1 VLTLERAR
9 AWYPSRD
16 PVHGYDHIQRVY
28 RMAERIAAAEGAD
41 LEIVRAA
48 ALLHD
53 IEGSHPAEPAGSRH
67 PGEDESLHPTGV
79 SGRLNHHQQSADI
92 AAEILREEGWPEERI
107 AAVQHC
113 IRAHRYRDRREPPT
127 TLEAKVLF
135 DADKLDVLGAIGVVR
150 VLGYAIQAGQ
160 PPYAEPSQHFLETG
174 EEDPGEPHSA
184 YHEHLFKLRKVKDRL
199 FTDTA
204 RAIAAGRHD
213 FLEAYFAKLSSEFHG
228 ES

>member
-1 VLTLERAR
+1 LLTLERAR
-9 AWYPSRD
+9 EWYPDRD
-16 PVHGYDHIQRVY
+16 PVHGFDHIVRVY
-28 RMAERIAAAEGAD
+28 RMAERIAKAEGAD
-41 LEIVRAA
+41 LEIIRAA

-53 IEGSHPAEPAGSRH
+53 IEGSNPAK
-67 PGEDESLHPTGV
+67 DE
-79 SGRLNHHQQSADI
+79 RLNHHEQSADI
-92 AAEILREEGWPEERI
+92 AADILRKEGWAEDRI
-107 AAVQHC
+107 AAVQHS
-113 IRAHRYRDRREPPT
+113 IRAHRYRDRREPPA

-160 PPYAEPSQHFLETG
+160 PAYAEPSQHFLDTG
-174 EEDPGEPHSA
+174 EEEPGEPHSA

-199 FTDTA
+199 FTNTA
-204 RAIAAGRHD
+204 KAIAAGRHD